1 MAILRVKLTTM
12 GLKKTEQKEY
22 AKFLFTEKNLTQK
35 EIAEK
40 VGVTEKTLTK
50 WINENE
56 AEWKKLKKSLMVTK
70 ANQIK
75 NFYDQLENLNDQ
87 IATRKIIHDVPAHL
101 LKPTKLKDKEGNEY
115 LEYPTYNE
123 TDYPVKI
130 GNFATSKESDII
142 TKITNSIQK
151 LEGETSVGETVQI
164 AMTFCEYVR
173 DIDFEM
179 AQKISELFD
188 MFIRQL
194 LK

>member
-1 MAILRVKLTTM
+1 M
-12 GLKKTEQKEY
+12 GLKKTEAREY
-22 AKFLFTEKNLTQK
+22 ARFLYTEKTFTQK

-40 VGVTEKTLTK
+40 AGVTEKTLK
-50 WINENE
+50 NWIE
-56 AEWKKLKKSLMVTK
+56 ANDGEWKKLKKSLMTTK
-70 ANQIK
+70 AQQITML
-75 NFYDQLENLNDQ
+75 YDQLARLNDE
-87 IATRKIIHDVPAHL
+87 IEVRPIVTKSMMTPVKI
-101 LKPTKLKDKEGNEY
+101 DKEGNPTTKAPEY
-115 LEYPTYNE
+115 DPIVLSNVP
-123 TDYPVKI
+123 
-130 GNFATSKESDII
+130 TSKEADII